1 MLLDFL
7 NKATEDIYNGTASK
21 EAQELLPVEIIAL
34 AQHRLDFLN
43 IVHSFYD
50 LKSLPELELR
60 VLHGGRKGQSS
71 IKIAGDYYIC
81 FVCDVCCDR
90 IKRAEITKLRI
101 RKGA

>member
-1 MLLDFL
+1 MITDFF
-7 NKATEDIYNGTASK
+7 NKATEDIYNGTAST
-21 EAQELLPVEIIAL
+21 EAKNLLPADLVPL

-43 IVHSFYD
+43 NIDCFYD
-50 LKSLPELELR
+50 LKSLPELQIR
-60 VLHGGRKGQSS
+60 VLHGRRKGQCS